1 MSSHKIINSEI
12 GKICSKNLKSIS
24 QDSVLAEAEDAM
36 NNYNIRHLPV
46 VNEQNELVGML
57 AKSDFIALKY
67 LDSRLHR
74 FKVKDFASRP
84 VKAVHLGEELS
95 KVIELFINHKVSSV
109 IVVDQQEAIGILT
122 SEDLLKLLLKEVC
135 EEKRASFGPLDL
147 RALADEG
154 WISATTSQALD

>member
-1 MSSHKIINSEI
+1 MSSHKIINSEV
-12 GKICSKNLKSIS
+12 GKICSRNLKSIRQS
-24 QDSVLAEAEDAM
+24 AQLSEAEDMM

-74 FKVKDFASRP
+74 FTVGDFASKP
-84 VKAVHLGEELS
+84 VKAVYLREELS
-95 KVIELFINHKVSSV
+95 RVIELFINHKVSSV

-122 SEDLLKLLLKEVC
+122 TEDLLKLILREAN
-135 EEKRASFGPLDL
+135 EEGSAALRSLDL
-147 RALADEG
+147 KALADEG
-154 WISATTSQALD
+154 WISATSS